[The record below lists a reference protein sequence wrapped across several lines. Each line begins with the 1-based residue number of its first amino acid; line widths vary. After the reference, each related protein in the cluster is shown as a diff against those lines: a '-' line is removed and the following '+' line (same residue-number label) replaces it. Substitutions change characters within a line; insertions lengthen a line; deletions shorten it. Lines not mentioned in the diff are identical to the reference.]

1 MPRSPILHAA
11 RALVAAWLVGSAC
24 WAHAQDVAAL
34 AFMAGHWSQAKDG
47 AEVLEIWAGP
57 QAELMVAVNL
67 TQTRAGKGEFEF
79 LRIARGE
86 DGRITYFA
94 SPGGRSPATP
104 FPLKELAADR
114 VVFENPER
122 AFPRRII
129 YQRRGNDTLV
139 ARIEGSINGQERAQ
153 EWVFK
158 RVVAP

>member
-1 MPRSPILHAA
+1 MRYMTTRGGF
-11 RALVAAWLVGSAC
+11 RALAVGLLLLCVS
-24 WAHAQDVAAL
+24 WAQAQDVAGL
-34 AFMAGHWSQAKDG
+34 AFMSGHWSEVKD
-47 AEVLEIWAGP
+47 ATEVQEIWAGP
-57 QAELMVAVNL
+57 KAELMVAVNL

-104 FPLKELAADR
+104 FPLKELTANR

-129 YQRRGNDTLV
+129 YQRRDSDTLV
-139 ARIEGSINGQERAQ
+139 ARIEGSINGQERVQ
-153 EWVFK
+153 EWTFK
-158 RVVAP
+158 RMAP